1 MKVKSESEVTQL
13 YPTPSNS
20 MEGPKKLKVE
30 LLYDPAVSLLGMCPK
45 ERKLI
50 SQRDF
55 YTFTFAVA
63 LFTIA
68 KMWQQPKCP
77 FMDEQIKKNRASL
90 MAQ

>member
-1 MKVKSESEVTQL
+1 MKGATKNEQATFL
-13 YPTPSNS
+13 
-20 MEGPKKLKVE
+20 
-30 LLYDPAVSLLGMCPK
+30 DICPK

-55 YTFTFAVA
+55 YTFTLAVA

-77 FMDEQIKKNRASL
+77 LIDEQIKKNRASL
-90 MAQ
+90 MAQW